1 MTDDAPIAP
10 AAGSATQPPV
20 APADVAA
27 ADIKSSSAGFAF
39 TDPGCRTDVRLGA
52 LLILAAV
59 FLWLWLGPTTASRLY
74 LIGAPLLLWGVPW
87 QALQARRDGRPGFP
101 WKLGLAMAIGGAVM
115 WPDLRYREAPGGP
128 VYVQEVAPLLLAA
141 GVWILAWW
149 PIARS
154 RRSSSSSAGAS
165 A

>member
-1 MTDDAPIAP
+1 VTDPAAAPDSANADAPSPAP
-10 AAGSATQPPV
+10 AEQKKA
-20 APADVAA
+20 
-27 ADIKSSSAGFAF
+27 SAGFAF
-39 TDPGCRTDVRLGA
+39 TDPGCRSDVRLGA

-74 LIGAPLLLWGVPW
+74 LLGAPLMLWGVPW

-115 WPDLRYREAPGGP
+115 WPDLRYREAPGAA
-128 VYVQEVAPLLLAA
+128 VQVQEVAPLLLAA
-141 GVWILAWW
+141 GLWILAWW

-154 RRSSSSSAGAS
+154 RRQSPTSAGAP

>member
-1 MTDDAPIAP
+1 VTDPTAPDSASAAVPSPAP
-10 AAGSATQPPV
+10 A
-20 APADVAA
+20 PAEQKKA
-27 ADIKSSSAGFAF
+27 SAGFAF
-39 TDPGCRTDVRLGA
+39 TDPGCRSDIRLGA

-74 LIGAPLLLWGVPW
+74 LLGAPLMLWGVPW

-115 WPDLRYREAPGGP
+115 WPDLRYREAPGAP
-128 VYVQEVAPLLLAA
+128 VQVQEVAPLLLAA
-141 GVWILAWW
+141 GLWILAWW

-154 RRSSSSSAGAS
+154 RRPSPTSAGAP

>member
-1 MTDDAPIAP
+1 MTDAAPDAPVP
-10 AAGSATQPPV
+10 AGPSPTPTTTDQKPP
-20 APADVAA
+20 
-27 ADIKSSSAGFAF
+27 SAGFAF

-74 LIGAPLLLWGVPW
+74 MVGAPLLLWGVPW